1 MLLFLKKYAGMFY
14 TDEVLTQYLVTE
26 RVETEEDLQNYP
38 IAKLSVPVAVGIGSD
53 DFITLCDADRNDFVI
68 FRGIVGEV
76 KNNITSNG
84 SVASGVAEL
93 TVYGEKSILQRRHK
107 IGADQTFTGQTL
119 QYIIETILAPYI
131 AIGETRSV
139 NTSFITTTNIE
150 VKEGDDVYGV
160 IDELCGEFGLLWRV
174 DGGVITIG
182 TTVGYDY
189 SSGGAG
195 VEIYYNGKDS
205 FTNNVESFVELQ
217 QNTRYS
223 AVICKDKAG
232 TKYMYP
238 ESLASLA
245 GQPFYGV
252 FYQEFRNWNLQQKT
266 VQKYNEVSV
275 RQPIYQIVVERNT
288 LDVNIGDILKITIEN
303 VSSNIDGIGALTV
316 VKKKF
321 LYDNGVVETTYN
333 ISEAK
338 ATVLDE
344 VDFFKRIY
352 TQIKK
357 QAL

>member
-38 IAKLSVPVAVGIGSD
+38 IAKLSVPVDVGIGSD

-68 FRGIVGEV
+68 FRGIIGEV

-93 TVYGEKSILQRRHK
+93 TVYGEKSVLQRRQK
-107 IGADQTFTGQTL
+107 LGGDQTFTGQTL

-160 IDELCGEFGLLWRV
+160 IDELCGEFGLLWSV
-174 DGGVITIG
+174 NGGVITIG
-182 TTVGYDY
+182 ATVGYDY

-223 AVICKDKAG
+223 AVIGKDKAG
-232 TKYMYP
+232 NKYMYP

-252 FYQEFRNWNLQQKT
+252 FYQEFRN
-266 VQKYNEVSV
+266 
-275 RQPIYQIVVERNT
+275 
-288 LDVNIGDILKITIEN
+288 
-303 VSSNIDGIGALTV
+303 
-316 VKKKF
+316 
-321 LYDNGVVETTYN
+321 
-333 ISEAK
+333 
-338 ATVLDE
+338 
-344 VDFFKRIY
+344 
-352 TQIKK
+352 
-357 QAL
+357 